1 MGKMVEG
8 CGTYLSKIREIIRE
22 IELEEGANIE
32 RGASLL
38 ARSVQKGGLIHIF
51 GTGHSHVFAEEAFF
65 RAGGL
70 ACISP
75 MLEPSLMLHTGALK
89 SSILENCGDLAKVVF
104 ERFQP
109 KPPDS
114 LILFSNSGVSPVA
127 LQTATLARERGVSL
141 IGVGSKRY
149 IEYLKNRRNGQSI
162 VEYCNVFIDN
172 RGEVGDACVE
182 IEGLEGKMAPTS
194 TIAGTLILH
203 LLLIEAVSL
212 LLKDGFVPPVF
223 MSNHLPGGKEKNE
236 KVISY
241 YRGRVKML

>member
-1 MGKMVEG
+1 MVEG
-8 CGTYLSKIREIIRE
+8 CGAYLSKIREIVRA

-38 ARSVQKGGLIHIF
+38 TWSVQKGGLIHIF

-89 SSILENCGDLAKVVF
+89 SSILESCGGLAEAVF
-104 ERFQP
+104 EHFQP

-114 LILFSNSGVSPVA
+114 LILFSNSGVSPVV
-127 LQTATLARERGVSL
+127 LRTAALARERGVSS

-149 IEYLKNRRNGQSI
+149 IEYLKSRRNCQS
-162 VEYCNVFIDN
+162 VMEYCDVFIDN
-172 RGEVGDACVE
+172 KGEAGDACVE

-194 TIAGTLILH
+194 TIAGTLILY
-203 LLLIEAVSL
+203 LLLIETVSL
-212 LLKDGFVPPVF
+212 LLRDGFVPPVF

-241 YRGRVKML
+241 YRGRVRML